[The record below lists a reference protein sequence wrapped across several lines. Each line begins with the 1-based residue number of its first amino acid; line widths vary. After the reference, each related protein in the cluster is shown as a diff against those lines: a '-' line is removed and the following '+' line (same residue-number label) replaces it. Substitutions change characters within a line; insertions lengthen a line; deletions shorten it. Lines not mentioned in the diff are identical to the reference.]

1 MRTRNTPIID
11 IVTLVLGGLVALAGA
26 LAGVSQIMELHPAV
40 PVILNGLV
48 VGGGAVILYLRGE
61 AQSQTVPK
69 DDVLEALAPVGDD
82 VIAGPANDRVYA
94 GDVVRQIGATDQ
106 RHHVAD

>member
-1 MRTRNTPIID
+1 MQTRNTPIID
-11 IVTLVLGGLVALAGA
+11 VITLWLGALVVLAGA

-48 VGGGAVILYLRGE
+48 VGGGAVLVYLRGE

-82 VIAGPANDRVYA
+82 VIAGPANDQVAA
-94 GDVVRQIGATDQ
+94 GNPVRTIGYDP
-106 RHHVAD
+106 RHRAAD

>member
-1 MRTRNTPIID
+1 MQTRNTPIID
-11 IVTLVLGGLVALAGA
+11 VVTLVLGGLVALAGA

-40 PVILNGLV
+40 PIILNGLV
-48 VGGGAVILYLRGE
+48 VGGGAVLMYLRGE
-61 AQSQTVPK
+61 AQYQTVPK
-69 DDVLEALAPVGDD
+69 DDVVEALAPVGDD

-94 GDVVRQIGATDQ
+94 GDVVRQIGAPDP